1 VWWWW
6 EKDGRRGSGEGDL
19 ALTSRACCPGQLPHH
34 TQQEGAGERKGVQRK
49 AMQGNQWHSCCWH
62 RTPRLPIRVS
72 LLLQRLPQH
81 HSTDKLLRALDPPQ
95 AQIVR
100 CIRTLKAADCVLHR
114 HQLHPPTNNRPP
126 LTGFACITAAAR
138 VYKEENRHYTH
149 FHGIKIRNAAP
160 VLHRPGVGTKTAD
173 TRLRRNTQKK
183 MRSSGHEKKQS
194 RGI

>member
-1 VWWWW
+1 VPAAQGSCPTTHNKKAQ
-6 EKDGRRGSGEGDL
+6 ERG
-19 ALTSRACCPGQLPHH
+19 RACK
-34 TQQEGAGERKGVQRK
+34 ERRCKE
-49 AMQGNQWHSCCWH
+49 NQWHSCCWH

-72 LLLQRLPQH
+72 LLLQRRPQH

>member
-1 VWWWW
+1 VPAAQGSCPTTHNKKAH
-6 EKDGRRGSGEGDL
+6 ERGR
-19 ALTSRACCPGQLPHH
+19 TCK
-34 TQQEGAGERKGVQRK
+34 ERRCKET
-49 AMQGNQWHSCCWH
+49 QWHSCCCWH

-81 HSTDKLLRALDPPQ
+81 HSTDELLRALDPPQ

-114 HQLHPPTNNRPP
+114 HQLHAPTNNRPP
-126 LTGFACITAAAR
+126 LTRSACTTAAAR

-183 MRSSGHEKKQS
+183 RQSSGHENKQS